1 MAKLPDQIRRDPTR
15 SGLLYGSDRQTKHQG
30 HPPHASDAGIRIQSG
45 DLDLMNSWLT
55 ANEAA
60 AYLRVQPRTL
70 LLWARQGKVPAH
82 RLSGIRRC
90 IWRFL
95 KCELD
100 GMLGVSS
107 ADSADGRRQ

>member
-1 MAKLPDQIRRDPTR
+1 MPKEIVLNFEEAKL
-15 SGLLYGSDRQTKHQG
+15 
-30 HPPHASDAGIRIQSG
+30 ASCTTSKPLMRTGES
-45 DLDLMNSWLT
+45 LDLMNDWLT

-60 AYLRVQPRTL
+60 TYLKVHPRTL

-82 RLSGIRRC
+82 RLSGVRRC

-100 GMLGVSS
+100 RMLGVSS
-107 ADSADGRRQ
+107 ADSAEGRLQ